1 MLNTAL
7 CTCPSLPKKC
17 YSLSC
22 ILSLPDSSVH
32 GILQA
37 RILEWGA
44 IPFSGGSSWP
54 RDWTRVS
61 YILGRF
67 FTVLATR
74 VSIPKSLTI
83 PPTLSFPL
91 ATISLFSKSLS
102 LFLFHKFIC
111 IIFFLDIY
119 IRDAM
124 WFFSFSDL
132 LHSVWWSL
140 GILIYNKQLLKRIRG
155 NVCLDLLYIKD
166 FPGGS
171 DCKAS
176 VYNVG
181 DLGSSPGFEP
191 WVGKIPWRRK
201 WQSTP
206 ALLPGKSHGQRSLI
220 GYSLWGHKELDTT
233 EQLHFHCI

>member
-1 MLNTAL
+1 MITSGRLQRNSATHIHVSILLQILLLCRLPHNIEQSSLCYKVGPCWLSILNTAL

-111 IIFFLDIY
+111 IIFF
-119 IRDAM
+119 
-124 WFFSFSDL
+124 
-132 LHSVWWSL
+132 
-140 GILIYNKQLLKRIRG
+140 
-155 NVCLDLLYIKD
+155 
-166 FPGGS
+166 
-171 DCKAS
+171 
-176 VYNVG
+176 
-181 DLGSSPGFEP
+181 
-191 WVGKIPWRRK
+191 
-201 WQSTP
+201 
-206 ALLPGKSHGQRSLI
+206 
-220 GYSLWGHKELDTT
+220 
-233 EQLHFHCI
+233 